1 MGIWG
6 GCGEALIKRGH
17 AVGLGYFLVLIPSKE
32 CGAIGCAI
40 NLGRARNSA
49 CRFAHGAGQ
58 TRFLRVR
65 CTARVRANI
74 LNFPAR
80 IFGSEGVSA
89 HFGSGAE
96 SNTQKPASFS
106 LEFRKKGHRES
117 WSDLCTLYH
126 YIPLGKGRK
135 LAIFTIGSVDVPR
148 LVGTATQLDKTGQ
161 TSKILRFGHLT
172 V

>member
-1 MGIWG
+1 MVWATYGCRFPARFVQEGSCCPIRRRPKNTPPIWAKVGIWG

-17 AVGLGYFLVLIPSKE
+17 AVGSGYFLVLIPSKE

-40 NLGRARNSA
+40 NLGRTRNSA
-49 CRFAHGAGQ
+49 CRFAHGAGR

-65 CTARVRANI
+65 STARVRANI
-74 LNFPAR
+74 LNLPAR

-89 HFGSGAE
+89 HFGSSAE

-126 YIPLGKGRK
+126 YIPLG
-135 LAIFTIGSVDVPR
+135 
-148 LVGTATQLDKTGQ
+148 
-161 TSKILRFGHLT
+161 
-172 V
+172 